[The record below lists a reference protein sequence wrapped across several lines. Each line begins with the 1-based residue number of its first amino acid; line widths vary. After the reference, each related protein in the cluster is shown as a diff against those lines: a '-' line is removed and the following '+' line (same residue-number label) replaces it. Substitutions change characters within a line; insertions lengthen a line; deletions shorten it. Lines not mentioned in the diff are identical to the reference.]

1 MPLWECKYLWWSWK
15 ENKDLCVR
23 NCFILPKPLE
33 CNSCH
38 TLLKTNKIGEIYSE
52 MPSYKYKSLS
62 RKLYTHNL
70 PNYIKQFQV
79 ICWWQNCDRKR
90 IFGVGVAITTAVHST
105 LPSIEGDLD
114 LYRWY
119 VLKSKNYHGFHVFH
133 SMWCYLGLFKLHVA
147 CEGLCTWEHWLL
159 WFKNPIIVL
168 DHNVF

>member
-38 TLLKTNKIGEIYSE
+38 TMLKTNKIGEIYSE

-79 ICWWQNCDRKR
+79 ICWWQNKLRQKTYFRCRSSHYNCCSSYVAQHWRRSRLIQMICFKELKLSSLPCNS
-90 IFGVGVAITTAVHST
+90 IQCGVT
-105 LPSIEGDLD
+105 
-114 LYRWY
+114 
-119 VLKSKNYHGFHVFH
+119 
-133 SMWCYLGLFKLHVA
+133 
-147 CEGLCTWEHWLL
+147 
-159 WFKNPIIVL
+159 
-168 DHNVF
+168 

>member
-1 MPLWECKYLWWSWK
+1 M
-15 ENKDLCVR
+15 
-23 NCFILPKPLE
+23 PKPLE

-38 TLLKTNKIGEIYSE
+38 TMLKTNKIGEIYSE

-62 RKLYTHNL
+62 LTRKLYTHNL

-90 IFGVGVAITTAVHST
+90 IFGVGVAITTAVHPT

-119 VLKSKNYHGFHVFH
+119 VLKS
-133 SMWCYLGLFKLHVA
+133 
-147 CEGLCTWEHWLL
+147 
-159 WFKNPIIVL
+159 
-168 DHNVF
+168 

>member
-1 MPLWECKYLWWSWK
+1 M
-15 ENKDLCVR
+15 
-23 NCFILPKPLE
+23 PKPLE

-38 TLLKTNKIGEIYSE
+38 TMLKTNKIGEIYSE

-90 IFGVGVAITTAVHST
+90 IFGVGVAITTAVHPT

-119 VLKSKNYHGFHVFH
+119 VLKS
-133 SMWCYLGLFKLHVA
+133 
-147 CEGLCTWEHWLL
+147 
-159 WFKNPIIVL
+159 
-168 DHNVF
+168 